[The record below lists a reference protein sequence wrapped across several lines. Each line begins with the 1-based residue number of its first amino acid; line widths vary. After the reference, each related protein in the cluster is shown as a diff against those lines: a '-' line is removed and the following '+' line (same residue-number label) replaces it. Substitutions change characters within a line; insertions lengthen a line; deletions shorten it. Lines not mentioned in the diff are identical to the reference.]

1 VLRRHIRGL
10 VGCAVVFAVGCA
22 IGILFGT
29 GGSSANSKPTTV
41 VTVENTVTIPP
52 GGGSAAS

>member
-22 IGILFGT
+22 VGIFFGT
-29 GGSSANSKPTTV
+29 GGSSGNSKPTTV
-41 VTVENTVTIPP
+41 VTVETTVTVPT
-52 GGGSAAS
+52 GSGSGAS